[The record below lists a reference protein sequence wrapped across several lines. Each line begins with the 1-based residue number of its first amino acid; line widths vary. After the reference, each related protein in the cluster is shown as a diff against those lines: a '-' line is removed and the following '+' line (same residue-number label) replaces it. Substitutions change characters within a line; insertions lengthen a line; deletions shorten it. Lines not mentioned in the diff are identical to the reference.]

1 MQISSSQSSSKSFSS
16 MQSSN
21 MVQKDFGMSG
31 GVTFAPSAT
40 AIEPEP
46 IEIGQDNLKTQLV
59 SCISDLEKDR
69 DFVDFNKEN
78 KPINLASPPQTF
90 SPVPTFEPAPKQDTF
105 SPGPQTKQDMFS
117 PPPLEAMEPPKPSV
131 EPMQQPSLPSRNE
144 FIQNGFSN
152 FATSATSV
160 AVSKQSVEIQQQ
172 QQQQFESLSSSSFQQ
187 QSTVTSSSSTQQ
199 VLNGSFEETGRVQG
213 SSTSS
218 SLLQKIMTPT

>member
-1 MQISSSQSSSKSFSS
+1 
-16 MQSSN
+16 
-21 MVQKDFGMSG
+21 
-31 GVTFAPSAT
+31 
-40 AIEPEP
+40 
-46 IEIGQDNLKTQLV
+46 
-59 SCISDLEKDR
+59 
-69 DFVDFNKEN
+69 VDFNKEN

-152 FATSATSV
+152 FATSATSE
-160 AVSKQSVEIQQQ
+160 AASKSVEIQQ

-187 QSTVTSSSSTQQ
+187 QSTITSSSSTQQ
-199 VLNGSFEETGRVQG
+199 VLNGSFEDSGIHDGRRIALT
-213 SSTSS
+213 TSHIPWS
-218 SLLQKIMTPT
+218 DTCCLICMALSGTDAAF

>member
-1 MQISSSQSSSKSFSS
+1 

-31 GVTFAPSAT
+31 ISGGVTFAPAAT

-105 SPGPQTKQDMFS
+105 SPGPQAKQDMFS
-117 PPPLEAMEPPKPSV
+117 PPPLEAMEPPKPQPV
-131 EPMQQPSLPSRNE
+131 EPIQQPSLPSRNE
-144 FIQNGFSN
+144 FIQNGFSD
-152 FATSATSV
+152 FSASTTSTSQ
-160 AVSKQSVEIQQQ
+160 AASGASKQNV
-172 QQQQFESLSSSSFQQ
+172 
-187 QSTVTSSSSTQQ
+187 
-199 VLNGSFEETGRVQG
+199 
-213 SSTSS
+213 
-218 SLLQKIMTPT
+218 

>member
-1 MQISSSQSSSKSFSS
+1 MMNNQQNSFSSSSQQQQMSSSTSVQKSQQISSSQSSSKSFSS

-31 GVTFAPSAT
+31 GVTFAPAAT

-117 PPPLEAMEPPKPSV
+117 PPPLEAMEPPKTSV
-131 EPMQQPSLPSRNE
+131 EPIQKPSLPSRNE
-144 FIQNGFSN
+144 FIQNGFSE
-152 FATSATSV
+152 FATSATSG
-160 AVSKQSVEIQQQ
+160 STKQSVEIQQ
-172 QQQQFESLSSSSFQQ
+172 QQQQFESLSSSSSFQ
-187 QSTVTSSSSTQQ
+187 
-199 VLNGSFEETGRVQG
+199 
-213 SSTSS
+213 
-218 SLLQKIMTPT
+218 

>member
-1 MQISSSQSSSKSFSS
+1 MS
-16 MQSSN
+16 
-21 MVQKDFGMSG
+21 SG
-31 GVTFAPSAT
+31 GVTFAPATT

-90 SPVPTFEPAPKQDTF
+90 SPVPTFEPTPKQDTF

-117 PPPLEAMEPPKPSV
+117 PPPLEAMEPPKTSV
-131 EPMQQPSLPSRNE
+131 EPIQQTALPSRNE

-152 FATSATSV
+152 FAASATSGT
-160 AVSKQSVEIQQQ
+160 ASKQSVEIQQQ
-172 QQQQFESLSSSSFQQ
+172 QQFEMSSSSFQ
-187 QSTVTSSSSTQQ
+187 
-199 VLNGSFEETGRVQG
+199 
-213 SSTSS
+213 
-218 SLLQKIMTPT
+218 